1 MRMPSLQ
8 VALLPGC
15 DPALFLR
22 VEAGLLARGH
32 AEPLLVVA
40 SFATPVMLLGRHQRA
55 SSVVD
60 LAAVRSRGLP
70 LLRRAGGGR
79 CLLAAKGTAAVFLYT
94 PPGEVLVA
102 PAFPADRITNRYVR
116 GLLSALRSLGAE
128 RAAYFGRDFVSADKR
143 QLAIVSQEATGAG
156 ALAFEAF
163 VPMEQ
168 SLALPPE
175 LAAGP
180 SHSDTRAGGPP
191 AASLSEFSGGPVAFD
206 ALAAALAEGW
216 GKLSGRERAPLA
228 GQLPEG
234 ELPPAQED
242 EVGLSGSG
250 PVEIPI
256 GFLEVLTGVAAGRLV
271 GPRLRGEF
279 ISPAETVRALELALE
294 GAPLDEAEIG
304 RRVDAAFH
312 GPAAFLHGVRELGTV
327 ALAVMAAGTS
337 AAAATGVA

>member
-1 MRMPSLQ
+1 MPSLQ

-15 DPALFLR
+15 DPARFLR
-22 VEAGLLARGH
+22 VEAGLLARGL

-40 SFATPVMLLGRHQRA
+40 SFATPVIMLGRHQRA
-55 SSVVD
+55 AAVVD

-79 CLLAAKGTAAVFLYT
+79 SLFAAKGTAGVFLYT

-143 QLAIVSQEATGAG
+143 QLAIVSQEATMAG

-168 SLALPPE
+168 SLALPVA
-175 LAAGP
+175 LALGT

-191 AASLSEFSGGPVAFD
+191 AASLAEFSGGPVAFER
-206 ALAAALAEGW
+206 LAAALAEGW
-216 GKLSGRERAPLA
+216 GKLSGRECTPLA
-228 GQLPEG
+228 GALPEG

-279 ISPAETVRALELALE
+279 ISPAETVRALERALE
-294 GAPLDEAEIG
+294 GAPLDEVEIG

-312 GPAAFLHGVRELGTV
+312 GPGAFLHGVRELGTV
-327 ALAVMAAGTS
+327 ALAVMAAGS
-337 AAAATGVA
+337 NAAAATGLA

>member
-1 MRMPSLQ
+1 MSSLQ

-15 DPALFLR
+15 DPARFLR

-32 AEPLLVVA
+32 GEPVLVVA
-40 SFATPVMLLGRHQRA
+40 SFATPVVLLGRHQRA
-55 SSVVD
+55 AAAVD
-60 LAAVRSRGLP
+60 PAAVRAHGVP

-79 CLLAAKGTAAVFLYT
+79 SLFAAKGTVGVFLYT

-116 GLLSALRSLGAE
+116 GLLSALRSMGAE

-143 QLAIVSQEATGAG
+143 QLAVVSQEATAAG

-168 SLALPPE
+168 PLALPVA
-175 LAAGP
+175 LARGA

-216 GKLSGRERAPLA
+216 GKLSGREPTPLA
-228 GQLPEG
+228 GVLPE
-234 ELPPAQED
+234 EALPPAEED

-256 GFLEVLTGVAAGRLV
+256 GFLEVLTGVSAGGLV

-279 ISPAETVRALELALE
+279 IAPAETVRALELALE
-294 GAPLDEAEIG
+294 GAPLDEVEIG

-312 GPAAFLHGVRELGTV
+312 GPGAFLHGVRELGTV
-327 ALAVMAAGTS
+327 ALAVMAAGTN
-337 AAAATGVA
+337 AAAVTGLA